1 MGVYLGMLMHA
12 TTREK
17 GLIEKLLNLGISIS
31 YKHVMKLS
39 ITLGDNVLTHCN
51 AAKIFCPPRL
61 KSNVLTTA
69 ALDNIDHNP
78 SSTTPCFN
86 ILQ

>member
-31 YKHVMKLS
+31 YKRVMKLS
-39 ITLGDNVLTHCN
+39 ITLGNNVLTHYN
-51 AAKIFCPPRL
+51 AAKNFCPPRL
-61 KSNVLTTA
+61 KSNVFITA
-69 ALDNIDHNP
+69 VLDNIQGVPKKKGDL
-78 SSTTPCFN
+78 F
-86 ILQ
+86 